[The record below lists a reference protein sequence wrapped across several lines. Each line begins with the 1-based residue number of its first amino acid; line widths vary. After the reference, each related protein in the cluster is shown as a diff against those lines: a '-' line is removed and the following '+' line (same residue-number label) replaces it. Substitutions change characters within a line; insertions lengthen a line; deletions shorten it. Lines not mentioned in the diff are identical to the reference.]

1 MAIGSG
7 RRRSLVVALAGA
19 VVALLSVATV
29 WAAPTTRLVSVS
41 SSEAHGD
48 GTSGGYWGGSI
59 SANGRFVVFEST
71 ATNLVPN
78 DTNGVTDVFLRDRSK
93 GTTRRISVSSAGAQT
108 DGYSQRA
115 VISPDGRFVLFS
127 SIASNLIGN
136 DSNAAEDIFIRDR
149 AKGTTRRV
157 SIGNGEQEGNGSSYG
172 HSMSPDGRFIV
183 FGSSANNLVG
193 ADTNA
198 ASDIFVRDRRAGTT
212 SRVSLNSNGIEG
224 NGPSDSPWIS
234 ADGRLVSFSSNASN
248 LVAGDTN
255 GVADVFVRN
264 RETGQTRRVSIST
277 QGGQA
282 DGASDDS
289 MISADGRVIVFY
301 SSATNLVPNDDNADE
316 DVFVRLLA
324 TGKTRI
330 VSVSSAEVIGDA
342 ESRDPAISANGRYVT
357 FGSLASNLVGTD
369 TNAEHDVFVRD
380 RKQGTT
386 TIISRTAGGSESNGL
401 SFSATISD
409 DGRFVVFSSD
419 ATNLIAD
426 DTNGVSDVFV
436 RGPLG

>member
-1 MAIGSG
+1 
-7 RRRSLVVALAGA
+7 
-19 VVALLSVATV
+19 
-29 WAAPTTRLVSVS
+29 
-41 SSEAHGD
+41 
-48 GTSGGYWGGSI
+48 
-59 SANGRFVVFEST
+59 
-71 ATNLVPN
+71 
-78 DTNGVTDVFLRDRSK
+78 VTDVFLRDRSK